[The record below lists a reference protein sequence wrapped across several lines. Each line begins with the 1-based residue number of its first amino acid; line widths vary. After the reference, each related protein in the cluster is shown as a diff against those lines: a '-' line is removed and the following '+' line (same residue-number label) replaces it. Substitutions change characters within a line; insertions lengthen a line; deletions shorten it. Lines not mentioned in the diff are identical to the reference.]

1 MKMVYASLS
10 PVVSPILHRILGSS
24 IKSLCLTSLTKLSP
38 WSASTRSI
46 PRYFR
51 NSCRGFHL
59 QHQITLLPG
68 RSYSTTPHSCASFI
82 SSARQFSVS
91 SRKLDLTSS
100 KLEADE
106 KKQLT
111 LEASKKVP
119 PPKQS
124 KGSWADIARVL
135 ALARPESRLLA
146 AALVCLV
153 ITSAVSMSLPLI
165 IGKIIDQTREGEVLA
180 TSGASHILGLN
191 ITQFCALV
199 AAVFVIGAIANFGRT
214 YLLRS
219 VGERLVARLRS
230 RLFLKILS
238 QDSYFFDVGPT
249 KDGMKT
255 GDLLSRLSSDTQI
268 ISRTLSGN
276 ISDGARALIS
286 GLVGMSMM
294 CYVSWKLTLC
304 MSVIIPPLIVLSL
317 FYGRRVK
324 ALLRQ
329 VQDNLGQMTKVAEEK
344 LQGVKTIQSF
354 SRQQAVLRE
363 YNHQVKHIF
372 DTSMTEARLSG
383 IYYSGTSFVGNSMIV
398 GLLLCG
404 TRLISMGELTVGDLS
419 SFMMYAVYTGSSVFG
434 LGNFYTELMK
444 GIGAAERI
452 FELIDLEPRIP
463 LSIGKKVPSVF
474 GDITFENVAFSYP
487 SRSEAPVLEDLNLT
501 IKSGENV
508 CFVGPSGSGKLT
520 IAQILMR
527 FYDPKH
533 GAVIV
538 NGHDIHSLNL
548 NDYRSKLGYVQQEP
562 MLFSGSIRDNI
573 LFGLKDA
580 SEEDIQQ
587 ALRLAHA
594 NVFVDHLRDGINTVI
609 GPGHSTQLSGGQK
622 QRLLIARTLV
632 RRPKILILDEATS
645 ALDSISEEAV
655 MANLLRL
662 HRELGMTIVLI
673 AHRLST
679 IKNSDR
685 AIVLDK
691 NGHVVEDGATNLLYA
706 NHTSELNKLLKLSS
720 DGDD

>member
-1 MKMVYASLS
+1 MMVPAGL
-10 PVVSPILHRILGSS
+10 PTVAHTFLHRLSS
-24 IKSLCLTSLTKLSP
+24 SFAKTRNLTSLTKIRP
-38 WSASTRSI
+38 WSRLFIPNISNNSYRGLYTQRQINVFYGHSFPAVPVSI
-46 PRYFR
+46 P
-51 NSCRGFHL
+51 
-59 QHQITLLPG
+59 
-68 RSYSTTPHSCASFI
+68 SF
-82 SSARQFSVS
+82 SRQFSLSFRNLDQS
-91 SRKLDLTSS
+91 SSNAGGVTEKQIA
-100 KLEADE
+100 LENA
-106 KKQLT
+106 T
-111 LEASKKVP
+111 VP
-119 PPKQS
+119 LPKQS
-124 KGSWADIARVL
+124 KGSWADITRVL

-153 ITSAVSMSLPLI
+153 LTSAVSMSLPLI
-165 IGKIIDQTREGEVLA
+165 IGKIIDQTREEEVLA

-249 KDGMKT
+249 KEGMKT

-286 GLVGMSMM
+286 GFVGMSMM

-354 SRQQAVLRE
+354 SRQQSVLRE
-363 YNHQVKHIF
+363 YNQQVKHIY

-444 GIGAAERI
+444 GIGAAERV
-452 FELIDLEPRIP
+452 FELVDLEPRIP

-474 GDITFENVAFSYP
+474 GDITFDKVAFSYP
-487 SRSEAPVLEDLNLT
+487 SRAETSVLEDLSLT

-527 FYDPKH
+527 FYDPKN
-533 GAVIV
+533 GTVTV

-580 SEEDIQQ
+580 SESDIQQ

-594 NVFVDHLRDGINTVI
+594 NVFVDQLRDGIDTII
-609 GPGHSTQLSGGQK
+609 GPGHTTQLSGGQK

-662 HRELGMTIVLI
+662 HREQGMTIVLI

-691 NGHVVEDGATNLLYA
+691 NGHVVEDGATDSLYA
-706 NHTSELNKLLKLSS
+706 NSASELNKLLKLSS
-720 DGDD
+720 NNEV